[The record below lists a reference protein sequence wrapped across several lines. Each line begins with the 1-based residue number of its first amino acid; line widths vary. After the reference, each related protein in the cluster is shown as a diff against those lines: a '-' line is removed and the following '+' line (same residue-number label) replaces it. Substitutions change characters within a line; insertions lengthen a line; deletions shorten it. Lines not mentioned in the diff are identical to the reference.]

1 MSDPIETDAEANAP
15 YVSRIDRRTALSWLG
30 AAAASIGGVG
40 AAPEQALATAAGQI
54 PVLQVPVPGGYG
66 TDPNLKHPTIPWPR
80 LFTPAQLQAVALL
93 CDFILPASADA
104 PSARAVGVPDFV
116 DEWISAPYPEQVG
129 DRPVILDGLNW
140 LEAEARRRHGA
151 TLTALASADR
161 LAMFRALTRTPS
173 DPALAAPQAFFR
185 RLRQLIIGGYY
196 TTKPGFKDIG
206 YIGNVAMKSYPG
218 PSDEVK
224 AVLER
229 ELKKLG
235 L

>member
-1 MSDPIETDAEANAP
+1 MSKPIDTETEAGAP
-15 YVSRIDRRTALSWLG
+15 YIARIDRRTALSWLG

-40 AAPEQALATAAGQI
+40 VAPEPASATAAGQI

-116 DEWISAPYPEQVG
+116 DEWISAPYPEQVA
-129 DRPVILDGLNW
+129 DRPVILGGLDW
-140 LEAEARRRHGA
+140 LVAEARRRHGGNLMGLAA
-151 TLTALASADR
+151 TDRTAL
-161 LAMFRALTRTPS
+161 FRALSVTPS
-173 DPALAAPQAFFR
+173 DPALAAPHAFFR
-185 RLRQLIIGGYY
+185 RLRALTIGAYY

-206 YIGNVAMKSYPG
+206 YTGNVAMATYPG

-229 ELKKLG
+229 ELKRLG

>member
-1 MSDPIETDAEANAP
+1 MSKPNETDTAASAP
-15 YVSRIDRRTALSWLG
+15 YISSIDRRTALGWLG

-40 AAPEQALATAAGQI
+40 AAPEQAAATPAGQV
-54 PVLQVPVPGGYG
+54 PVLTVPVPGGYG

-104 PSARAVGVPDFV
+104 PSARAVGVPDFI
-116 DEWISAPYPEQVG
+116 DEWISAPYPEQVA
-129 DRPVILDGLNW
+129 DRPVILGGLNW

-151 TLTALASADR
+151 SLTQLATANRDAL
-161 LAMFRALTRTPS
+161 FRPLKFTPT
-173 DPALAAPQAFFR
+173 DPALTAPHAFFR
-185 RLRQLIIGGYY
+185 RLRALTIGAYY

-206 YIGNVAMKSYPG
+206 YIGNVAMKTYPG

>member
-1 MSDPIETDAEANAP
+1 VSDPIETPVEP

-40 AAPEQALATAAGQI
+40 VAPEQAAATAAGQV

-80 LFTPAQLQAVALL
+80 LFTAAQLQAVALL

-104 PSARAVGVPDFV
+104 PSARAVGVPDFI
-116 DEWISAPYPEQVG
+116 DEWISAPYPEQLA
-129 DRPVILDGLNW
+129 DRPVILGGLTW

-151 TLTALASADR
+151 DLMGLAAADR
-161 LAMFRALTRTPS
+161 ADLFRALKSTPS
-173 DPALAAPQAFFR
+173 DAGMAAPHAFFR
-185 RLRQLIIGGYY
+185 RLRALIIGAYY

-206 YIGNVAMKSYPG
+206 YIGNVAMASYPG

-224 AVLER
+224 AVLAR

-235 L
+235 LQA